1 MYDNVN
7 IKHGIFQ
14 GVCISLI
21 PLSLELSRSTI
32 CFARMLSSYMPK
44 MIVNLWEEEL
54 LGIVKGFNDD
64 IGRVWIECVKATSRE
79 VN

>member
-1 MYDNVN
+1 MD
-7 IKHGIFQ
+7 IK
-14 GVCISLI
+14 
-21 PLSLELSRSTI
+21 LELSRSTI
-32 CFARMLSSYMPK
+32 CFAWMLSSYMPK